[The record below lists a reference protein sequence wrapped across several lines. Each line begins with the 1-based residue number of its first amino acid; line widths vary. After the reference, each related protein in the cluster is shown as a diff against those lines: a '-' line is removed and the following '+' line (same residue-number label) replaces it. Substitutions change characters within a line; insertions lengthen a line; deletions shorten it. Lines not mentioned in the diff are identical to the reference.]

1 MIRRQAEEFLFQV
14 LRDRPEES
22 DLSGVR
28 VDSARDPAHG
38 DLALNAAMIL
48 AKQWK
53 RPPREIAAEL
63 VKDFEKSPLFSS
75 VEIAGPGFINFRI
88 APDAYQG
95 LLREILA
102 KGDRFGTR
110 AARESSRR
118 EQIEFVSA
126 NPTGP
131 VNVVSARA
139 AAVGDTLAR
148 LFEANGIETD
158 REFYVNDH
166 GTQVD
171 HLLDSVLYYLNG
183 EKGDFPEDGYRGDY
197 VATIAS
203 EARAGMLAM
212 LAEGETDPGESELE
226 ALRAAIAPLVAG
238 DDAPWNEAARAI
250 GSNPVSVT
258 RETRRVLLRQW
269 VLERMLAWQRGDL
282 AAFGVEFQNWFRESS
297 LHLGS
302 HVDDT
307 YRALEA
313 SGDVFEN
320 EGAHWF
326 RSTKYGDDADRVLV
340 RSNGQPTYFLAD
352 IAYHRTK
359 AERGYDHAIDILG
372 PDHHGHIPRM
382 LGAMRALGC
391 AEDWLEIFIVQQ
403 VNLLKDGKPVKM
415 SKRAGEFIS
424 LRELIDEVGTDA
436 ARFFFV
442 MLKPNTH
449 LNFDLDLAKS
459 RSLEN
464 PVYYVQYAHARV
476 CSVLRHAEAAGIE
489 PGAHADADLTLLA
502 ESDDLSLLKNLDRYP
517 DTVEAAARM
526 REPQRIPTYLK
537 ELASE
542 FHGYYHKVK
551 VVTEDRPQTLARL
564 ALLEG
569 TRTVLRNGL
578 ALLAVEAPDAM

>member
-1 MIRRQAEEFLFQV
+1 MIRQQVEEFLFQV
-14 LRDRPEES
+14 LRARPEET
-22 DLSGVR
+22 DLSSVS
-28 VDSARDPAHG
+28 VDSTRDPAHG
-38 DLALNAAMIL
+38 DLALNAAMVF

-53 RPPREIAAEL
+53 RPPREIAEEL
-63 VKDFEKSPLFSS
+63 AASFRTSPLIAA

-88 APDAYQG
+88 APAAYQE

-102 KGDRFGTR
+102 QGPAFGTR
-110 AARESSRR
+110 TAKEPRR

-148 LFEANGIETD
+148 LFEAIGIEAE

-166 GTQVD
+166 GNQVD

-183 EKGDFPEDGYRGDY
+183 EKGEFPENGYRGDY
-197 VATIAS
+197 VSEIAA
-203 EARAGMLAM
+203 EARSGFLA
-212 LAEGETDPGESELE
+212 LLVEGEEDPDTARLA
-226 ALRAAIAPLVAG
+226 ALREAIPALVAG
-238 DDAPWNEAARAI
+238 DSGPWEGASPEA
-250 GSNPVSVT
+250 GSAVSVT
-258 RETRRVLLRQW
+258 AATRRGLLRQW
-269 VLERMLAWQRGDL
+269 VLERMLAWQRNDL
-282 AAFGVEFQNWFRESS
+282 EAFGVRFQSWFRESS
-297 LHLGS
+297 LHAGS
-302 HVDDT
+302 DIDDT
-307 YRALEA
+307 YAGLEK

-320 EGAHWF
+320 DGAHWF
-326 RSTKYGDDADRVLV
+326 RSTKYGDEADRVLV

-359 AERGYDHAIDILG
+359 AERKYDHAIDILG
-372 PDHHGHIPRM
+372 PDHHGHIARM

-391 AEDWLEIFIVQQ
+391 PDEWLEIMIVQQ

-415 SKRAGEFIS
+415 SKRAGDFIA

-489 PGAHADADLTLLA
+489 PGAHRKADLAFLT
-502 ESDDLSLLKNLDRYP
+502 ETDDLSLLKNLDRYP
-517 DTVEAAARM
+517 DTVEAAALT

-551 VVTEDRPQTLARL
+551 VVTDDRPLTLARL

-569 TRTVLRNGL
+569 TRTVLQNGL
-578 ALLAVEAPDAM
+578 ALLAVDAPDAM

>member
-1 MIRRQAEEFLFQV
+1 MIRQLVEEFLFKV
-14 LRDRPEES
+14 LRERPEET
-22 DLSGVR
+22 DLSSVR
-28 VDSARDPAHG
+28 VDSTRDPAHG
-38 DLALNAAMIL
+38 DLALNAAMVF

-53 RPPREIAAEL
+53 RPPREIAEEL
-63 VKDFEKSPLFSS
+63 APLFRSSPLISA

-88 APDAYQG
+88 APAAYQE

-102 KGDRFGTR
+102 QSSAFGTR
-110 AARESSRR
+110 PAEEPRR

-148 LFEANGIETD
+148 LFEAIGIEAE

-166 GTQVD
+166 GNQVD

-183 EKGDFPEDGYRGDY
+183 EKGDFPENGYRGDY
-197 VATIAS
+197 VSEIAN
-203 EARAGMLAM
+203 EARDGILAL
-212 LAEGETDPGESELE
+212 LAEGAEDPDAGRL
-226 ALRAAIAPLVAG
+226 ATLRDAIPALVAG
-238 DDAPWNEAARAI
+238 DRGPWESASPGGDSAVPVTAASRRA
-250 GSNPVSVT
+250 
-258 RETRRVLLRQW
+258 LLRLW
-269 VLERMLAWQRGDL
+269 VLERMLAWQRSDL
-282 AAFGVEFQNWFRESS
+282 EAFGVRFQSWFRESS
-297 LHLGS
+297 LHAGN
-302 HVDDT
+302 DIGDT
-307 YRALEA
+307 YAALEK

-320 EGAHWF
+320 DGAHWF
-326 RSTKYGDDADRVLV
+326 RSTNYGDEADRVLI

-359 AERGYDHAIDILG
+359 AERKYDHAIDILG

-382 LGAMRALGC
+382 LGAMRALGRP
-391 AEDWLEIFIVQQ
+391 EDWLEILIVQQ
-403 VNLLKDGKPVKM
+403 VNLLKDGQPVKM
-415 SKRAGEFIS
+415 SKRAGDFIA

-442 MLKPNTH
+442 MLKPNSH

-459 RSLEN
+459 KSLEN

-489 PGAHADADLTLLA
+489 PGAHEEADLSLLT
-502 ESDDLSLLKNLDRYP
+502 ETDDLSLLKNLDRYP
-517 DTVEAAARM
+517 DTVEAAAHA

-551 VVTEDRPQTLARL
+551 VVTDDRPLTLARL

-569 TRTVLRNGL
+569 TRIVLQNGL
-578 ALLAVEAPDAM
+578 ALLAVDAPDAM

>member
-1 MIRRQAEEFLFQV
+1 MIRQQVEDFLFQV
-14 LRDRPEES
+14 LRQRPEET
-22 DLSGVR
+22 DLSSVR
-28 VDSARDPAHG
+28 VDPTRDPAHG

-53 RPPREIAAEL
+53 RAPREIAEEL
-63 VKDFEKSPLFSS
+63 ASSFQQSPLIAA

-88 APDAYQG
+88 APEAYQK
-95 LLREILA
+95 LLREILDH
-102 KGDRFGTR
+102 GTSFGKR
-110 AARESSRR
+110 SAPEPRR

-148 LFEANGIETD
+148 LFEAIGIEAE

-166 GTQVD
+166 GSQVD
-171 HLLDSVLYYLNG
+171 HLLDSVLYYLEGENG
-183 EKGDFPEDGYRGDY
+183 EFPEDGYRGEY
-197 VATIAS
+197 VSEIAD
-203 EARAGMLAM
+203 EAREGILSLLADGQDDRDAADIAA
-212 LAEGETDPGESELE
+212 LLE
-226 ALRAAIAPLVAG
+226 AIPALVAG
-238 DDAPWNEAARAI
+238 DSKPWTAAAASSDGI
-250 GSNPVSVT
+250 VPVT
-258 RETRRVLLRQW
+258 AKTRRDLLRQW
-269 VLERMLAWQRGDL
+269 VLERMLSWQRSDL
-282 AAFGVEFQNWFRESS
+282 EAFGVRFQSWFRESS
-297 LHLGS
+297 LHAGS
-302 HVDDT
+302 AINDT
-307 YRALEA
+307 YDSLKK

-326 RSTKYGDDADRVLV
+326 RSTTYGDEADRVLI

-359 AERGYDHAIDILG
+359 AERKYDHAIDILG

-391 AEDWLEIFIVQQ
+391 SDAWLEILIVQQ

-415 SKRAGEFIS
+415 SKRAGDFIA

-442 MLKPNTH
+442 MLKPNSH

-459 RSLEN
+459 KTLEN

-476 CSVLRHAEAAGIE
+476 CSVMRHAAAAGIE
-489 PGAHADADLTLLA
+489 EGAHLGADLSLLTEA
-502 ESDDLSLLKNLDRYP
+502 DDLALLKNLDRYP
-517 DTVEAAARM
+517 DTVEAAAHA

-551 VVTEDRPQTLARL
+551 VVTDDRSLTLARL

-578 ALLAVEAPDAM
+578 ALLAVDAPDAM